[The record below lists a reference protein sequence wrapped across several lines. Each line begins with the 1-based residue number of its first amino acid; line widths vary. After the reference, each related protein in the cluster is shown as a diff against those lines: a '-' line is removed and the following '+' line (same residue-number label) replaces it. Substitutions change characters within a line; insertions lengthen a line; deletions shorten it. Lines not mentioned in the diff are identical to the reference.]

1 MKIHDFYGERPE
13 FEMNGE
19 KLGDY
24 CHVLHEGMDEDG
36 RPYGEEKNVSLTSF
50 KPMPQLNPRIWK
62 DEDTIRSDVRLRL
75 LDIADD
81 FIDTLEVDWTKTY
94 DIILTGSLANY
105 NWSEFSDFDLHIVVD
120 FSEIDDR
127 TEFVKDYFDSKKND
141 WNNKHDLMVKGYT
154 VEVYVQDL
162 NEEHD
167 ASGIYSLEKNE
178 WVKKPEK
185 DNIKAIKL
193 DKFWIK
199 EKALSFMDKIDS
211 LEHDIETAS
220 TDSEKSEILARVEA
234 FYDKVKKLRADSLK
248 KHGEMAPGNIIYKI
262 LRRTNYLDKLMDL
275 KTRAYDSE
283 MSLQN

>member
-1 MKIHDFYGERPE
+1 
-13 FEMNGE
+13 
-19 KLGDY
+19 
-24 CHVLHEGMDEDG
+24 
-36 RPYGEEKNVSLTSF
+36 
-50 KPMPQLNPRIWK
+50 
-62 DEDTIRSDVRLRL
+62 
-75 LDIADD
+75 
-81 FIDTLEVDWTKTY
+81 
-94 DIILTGSLANY
+94 
-105 NWSEFSDFDLHIVVD
+105 VD

-127 TEFVKDYFDSKKND
+127 TEFVKDYFDTKKND
-141 WNNKHDLMVKGYT
+141 WNNKHDLLVKGYT

-211 LEHDIETAS
+211 LEHDIETSS
-220 TDSEKSEILARVEA
+220 TDTEKSEILARVET
-234 FYDKVKKLRADSLK
+234 FYDKVKNLRSDSLK
-248 KHGEMAPGNIIYKI
+248 KYGEMAPGNIIYKI